1 MISAFFHGIILAIG
15 LIIPLGVQNFFIF
28 SQGATKSKLIYV
40 LPVIL
45 TASLCDTLLILLA
58 VSGVSLIV
66 INFLWMKTILVL
78 LGTLFLLYMGFI
90 TWKATPQTNTNEI
103 EEQKNL
109 PKLISYTFMIS
120 LINPHAILD
129 TIGVIGTSSLNF
141 QGSDKISFTI
151 ACIAVS
157 WLWFFIL
164 ALLGRF
170 VGRKDDTGKFVQY
183 LNKISAMVMWAACI
197 FLIVAAFS

>member
-45 TASLCDTLLILLA
+45 TASLCDAFLILLA
-58 VSGVSLIV
+58 VSGVSLVV

-90 TWKATPQTNTNEI
+90 TWNAKPQKNTNEI
-103 EEQKNL
+103 EEQKKI
-109 PKLISYTFMIS
+109 PRLISYTFMIS
-120 LINPHAILD
+120 LLNPHAILD
-129 TIGVIGTSSLNF
+129 TIGVIGTSSLNY
-141 QGSDKISFTI
+141 QGSAKISFTI
-151 ACIAVS
+151 ACVMVS
-157 WLWFFIL
+157 WAWFFLL

-170 VGRKDDTGKFVQY
+170 VGRKDDTGRLVQY

-197 FLIVAAFS
+197 FLIVTAL